1 MKKWFRGALL
11 TCVIATVVAGCGKE
25 GTSSRVGGST
35 NSVSAVLEAG
45 MAAEDEKNGGDRKSG
60 LNEDA
65 PAPETEVPE
74 GDTAQ
79 QVSSTEGIDVD
90 LTALSSTMVYA
101 EVYQMMVDPE
111 AYVGKTVKMGGIFS
125 DYEDEETGKTYFA
138 CIIMDATAC
147 CSQGIEFVLTDDY
160 EYPRDYPGV
169 GDDIEV
175 TGVFETYE
183 EDGNTYC
190 TLTGATL
197 GKTGILDILPD
208 TLGN

>member
-1 MKKWFRGALL
+1 MKKRVRGIIL
-11 TCVIATVVAGCGKE
+11 TCVIAAVVAGCGKE
-25 GTSSRVGGST
+25 GTSSKMGT
-35 NSVSAVLEAG
+35 KQNSVTAVLEAG
-45 MAAEDEKNGGDRKSG
+45 MAAEDEKNGVERKSG

-65 PAPETEVPE
+65 PAPETEVSEPVPVQAS
-74 GDTAQ
+74 G
-79 QVSSTEGIDVD
+79 TEGIDVD

-111 AYVGKTVKMGGIFS
+111 SYVGKTVKMGGIFS

-147 CSQGIEFVLTDDY
+147 CSQGIEFVLTEDY
-160 EYPRDYPGV
+160 EYPRDYPKV

-197 GKTGILDILPD
+197 GKTGALDILPD
-208 TLGN
+208 TLKN